1 VQESAHRKSKTCF
14 SIQGETSVQRKFV
27 FVLIAG
33 IVFSSGMAANSSAN
47 TQSSAPA
54 TAERTPAAAA
64 TAASPAA
71 DPKDVET
78 ADALVAALYDVISGP
93 AGKPRNWDRMY
104 SLFFPG
110 ALLIR
115 TAPGKSG
122 KLEALSMTP
131 KDYVDRAG
139 KYFDTHPFFERESS
153 RKTHSQGDLQQI
165 FSSYESGEDAAFTK
179 PFAHGVNSIEMF
191 HDGTR
196 WWIMLVMWEED
207 PPAKKPNN

>member
-1 VQESAHRKSKTCF
+1 M
-14 SIQGETSVQRKFV
+14 QRKYV
-27 FVLIAG
+27 LVLIAG
-33 IVFSSGMAANSSAN
+33 ILFSSGITAYSLANQ
-47 TQSSAPA
+47 QSSAQT
-54 TAERTPAAAA
+54 TAEHPPAPAAAA
-64 TAASPAA
+64 TSLSA

-78 ADALVAALYDVISGP
+78 ADALIASLYDVISGP
-93 AGKPRNWDRMY
+93 AGKPRNWERMY
-104 SLFFPG
+104 SLFFPD

-122 KLEALSMTP
+122 KLEALSMSP

-165 FSSYESGEDAAFTK
+165 FSSYESSEDAAFTK

-207 PPAKKPNN
+207 APAKKPNN

>member
-1 VQESAHRKSKTCF
+1 
-14 SIQGETSVQRKFV
+14 VQRKFV
-27 FVLIAG
+27 LVVIAG

-47 TQSSAPA
+47 PQSSGNQQSSAPA
-54 TAERTPAAAA
+54 TAERPPAATG

-78 ADALVAALYDVISGP
+78 ADALIAALYDVISGP
-93 AGKPRNWDRMY
+93 AGKPRNWERMY
-104 SLFFPG
+104 SLFYPG
-110 ALLIR
+110 AWLIR
-115 TAPGKSG
+115 AAPGKSG
-122 KLEALSMTP
+122 KLEALVMSP

-139 KYFDTHPFFERESS
+139 KYFDTHPFFERETA

-165 FSSYESGEDAAFTK
+165 FSSYESSEDAAFTK
-179 PFAHGVNSIEMF
+179 PFAQGVNSIEMF

-207 PPAKKPNN
+207 PPAKKPNS

>member
-1 VQESAHRKSKTCF
+1 
-14 SIQGETSVQRKFV
+14 VQRKY
-27 FVLIAG
+27 VLILMAG
-33 IVFSSGMAANSSAN
+33 TLFSSGLASNSFAKQ
-47 TQSSAPA
+47 QSSGQ
-54 TAERTPAAAA
+54 TAEHQEV
-64 TAASPAA
+64 ASPTASAGAA

-78 ADALVAALYDVISGP
+78 ADALVTSLYDVISGP
-93 AGKPRNWDRMY
+93 AGKPRNWERMY

-122 KLEALSMTP
+122 KLEALSMSP

-139 KYFDTHPFFERESS
+139 KYFETHPFFERETA

-165 FSSYESGEDAAFTK
+165 FSSYESSEDPAFTK

-207 PPAKKPNN
+207 APAAQKPNS

>member
-1 VQESAHRKSKTCF
+1 
-14 SIQGETSVQRKFV
+14 VQRKYV
-27 FVLIAG
+27 LVLIAG
-33 IVFSSGMAANSSAN
+33 ILFSSGITAYSVANQ
-47 TQSSAPA
+47 QSSAQT
-54 TAERTPAAAA
+54 TAEHPPAAAA
-64 TAASPAA
+64 AATSLSA

-78 ADALVAALYDVISGP
+78 ADALIASLYDVISGP
-93 AGKPRNWDRMY
+93 AGKPRNWERMY

-115 TAPGKSG
+115 TTPGRSG
-122 KLEALSMTP
+122 KVEALSMSP

-139 KYFDTHPFFERESS
+139 KYFDTHPFFERETA

-165 FSSYESGEDAAFTK
+165 FSSYESSEDAAFTK
-179 PFAHGVNSIEMF
+179 PFAHGVNSIELF

-207 PPAKKPNN
+207 APAKKPNN

>member
-1 VQESAHRKSKTCF
+1 
-14 SIQGETSVQRKFV
+14 VQRKYV
-27 FVLIAG
+27 LVLIAG
-33 IVFSSGMAANSSAN
+33 ILFSSGITAYSLANQ
-47 TQSSAPA
+47 QSSAQT
-54 TAERTPAAAA
+54 TAEHPPAAAA
-64 TAASPAA
+64 AAATSLSA

-78 ADALVAALYDVISGP
+78 ADALIASLYDVISGP
-93 AGKPRNWDRMY
+93 AGKPRNWERMY

-122 KLEALSMTP
+122 KLEALSMSP

-139 KYFDTHPFFERESS
+139 KYFDTHPFFERETA

-165 FSSYESGEDAAFTK
+165 FSSYESSEDAAFTK

-191 HDGTR
+191 HDDTR

>member
-1 VQESAHRKSKTCF
+1 M
-14 SIQGETSVQRKFV
+14 QRKFV
-27 FVLIAG
+27 LALIAA
-33 IVFSSGMAANSSAN
+33 IVFSFGMAAYSS
-47 TQSSAPA
+47 TTQQSSAPA
-54 TAERTPAAAA
+54 TAPAATSAP
-64 TAASPAA
+64 PAA

-139 KYFDTHPFFERESS
+139 KYFDTHPFFEHETG

-165 FSSYESGEDAAFTK
+165 FSSYESSEDATFTK

-196 WWIMLVMWEED
+196 WWIMLVMWKED
-207 PPAKKPNN
+207 PPATKKPNS

>member
-1 VQESAHRKSKTCF
+1 M
-14 SIQGETSVQRKFV
+14 QRRINHE
-27 FVLIAG
+27 LIAA
-33 IVFSSGMAANSSAN
+33 IVFLSVISSTSFAKQQASPPKAAEHSVAVS
-47 TQSSAPA
+47 A
-54 TAERTPAAAA
+54 TASPA
-64 TAASPAA
+64 AA

-78 ADALVAALYDVISGP
+78 ADALIASLYDVISGP
-93 AGKPRNWDRMY
+93 AGKPRNWERMY

-122 KLEALSMTP
+122 KLEALSMSP

-139 KYFDTHPFFERESS
+139 KYFETHPFFERETA
-153 RKTHSQGDLQQI
+153 RKTHSQGDLQQL
-165 FSSYESGEDAAFTK
+165 FSSYESSEDAAFTK

-207 PPAKKPNN
+207 PPAKKPNS

>member
-1 VQESAHRKSKTCF
+1 MKRTLLF
-14 SIQGETSVQRKFV
+14 M
-27 FVLIAG
+27 LIAATG
-33 IVFSSGMAANSSAN
+33 LSCVLTPNSSARVN
-47 TQSSAPA
+47 LSAK
-54 TAERTPAAAA
+54 TAAAQAAAEPPTAGAAAA
-64 TAASPAA
+64 STVA

-93 AGKPRNWDRMY
+93 AGKPRDWQRMY

-110 ALLIR
+110 ALLIN
-115 TAPGKSG
+115 AVPGKTG
-122 KLEALSMTP
+122 QLEARVMSP

-139 KYFDTHPFFERESS
+139 KYFDTHPFFERETA
-153 RKTHSQGDLQQI
+153 RKTHSQGNLQQI
-165 FSSYESGEDAAFTK
+165 FSSYESSEDAAFTK

-207 PPAKKPNN
+207 APAKKAN